1 MAKPQDIRSA
11 SINTAKLKAIKKTKK
26 KIWMKEW
33 SESDKGRNIF
43 DHMPS
48 PNLNDII
55 NQLKRNEQ
63 VTIFRLKSGHSILN
77 NQLTRIGAKNNPIC
91 PLCGV
96 HRNSQ
101 TPPF

>member
-26 KIWMKEW
+26 KIWMKEC

-48 PNLNDII
+48 PNPNDSI

-63 VTIFRLKSGHSILN
+63 VTILLH
-77 NQLTRIGAKNNPIC
+77 LTYGDEYNGLIMY
-91 PLCGV
+91 V
-96 HRNSQ
+96 
-101 TPPF
+101 